1 VVRSR
6 VGYCGGS
13 LKSPTYHHLGDHSE
27 TIQIEYDTTVT
38 SYEKLLKKFWES
50 HNPCY
55 ERDTQYMSA
64 IFYHNAEQKKVAEA
78 SKAEYDKTSDTPS
91 STAIR
96 PAGDFYLAEGY
107 HQKYY
112 LRMHADITKE
122 LKLNDTELTH
132 SPAAAKLN
140 SYVAGFGTAD
150 QLAKEIGSFGL
161 SAPVQERLR
170 AIVSKSK
177 RRYCA

>member
-1 VVRSR
+1 VRTR

-13 LKSPTYHHLGDHSE
+13 LKSPTYHHLGDHTE

-38 SYEKLLKKFWES
+38 SYEKLLKKFWET
-50 HNPCY
+50 HNPGY
-55 ERDTQYMSA
+55 DRDTQYMSA
-64 IFYHNAEQKKVAEA
+64 IFYHNAEQQKAAEQ
-78 SKAEYDKTSDTPS
+78 SKAEHNKMSESPA
-91 STAIR
+91 STVIR
-96 PAGDFYLAEGY
+96 SAGDFYLAEGY

-112 LRMHADITKE
+112 LRMHSDILKE

-132 SPAAAKLN
+132 SPLAAKLN
-140 SYVAGFGTAD
+140 SYVSGFGSAD

-161 SAPVQERLR
+161 SAPAQERLV
-170 AIVSKSK
+170 AIVNKSK